1 MPKANPAG
9 IVLPRGAYYAHRPAK
24 PLHPH
29 LFRVSDPH
37 SGKMV
42 NKSFANPKAGRKW
55 AEAMLGGMRA
65 RTVAVGRVGWADAGA
80 EYVAAITA
88 SGRRAKYVAS
98 VQRIVAAVA
107 DRGARDITAPRFR
120 TIVQSYVETVTAA
133 EGARQPGAAMSPAS
147 RATFLAIIRAICR
160 HACHQHRI
168 PFDPVGGIK
177 APKVP
182 RVIIET
188 LTVDELRACLAPH
201 LEADPYFLR
210 FALLVYL
217 GLRERGEGLSLRWQD
232 WDVGRRV
239 MKVAM
244 DAGGELKSGEREVPV
259 PDELADL
266 LRRTPKASDCIL
278 PDVVRLDHKRGPVGD
293 KTDYQRFKVYLTKA
307 LTPEGAAPVTV
318 AKVKARVAKIKRHS
332 LRHAFAR
339 LMAATGVGL
348 PTLHGWLG
356 HTSIST
362 TMIYA
367 KGAEHYEE
375 QVQGWPKGQFRLRIG
390 ESEAPAASV
399 GAL

>member
-1 MPKANPAG
+1 MRTAPGSSKP
-9 IVLPRGAYYAHRPAK
+9 LPRGVNYHHRPDR
-24 PLHPH
+24 PQQPH
-29 LFRVSDPH
+29 LFRVIDPH
-37 SGKMV
+37 TGKRV
-42 NKSFANPKAGRKW
+42 SKAFAAIGAGVRW
-55 AEAMLGGMRA
+55 ADAKLAGLKTRS
-65 RTVAVGRVGWADAGA
+65 VAAGRVGWADAGA

-88 SGRRAKYVAS
+88 SGRREKYVAS
-98 VQRIVAAVA
+98 VQRIVEAVA
-107 DRGARDITAPRFR
+107 DRGASDITAPRFR

-133 EGARQPGAAMSPAS
+133 EGARQPGAVMSPAS

-244 DAGGELKSGEREVPV
+244 DAGGDLKSGEREVPV

-266 LRRTPKASDCIL
+266 LRRTPKASDSIL
-278 PDVVRLDHKRGPVGD
+278 PDAVRLDHKRRPVGD
-293 KTDYQRFKVYLTKA
+293 KTDYQRFKVYLSKA
-307 LTPEGAAPVTV
+307 LTPDGAAPVTV

-367 KGAEHYEE
+367 RGAEHYEE
-375 QVQGWPKGQFRLRIG
+375 QVQGWPKGQFRMR
-390 ESEAPAASV
+390 AA
-399 GAL
+399 GASNAFERVAK